1 MLTDSSPNPHISPMI
16 RQISFR
22 SFALSLLALAVAAPQ
37 ALAGGD
43 QAKAIL
49 NALDSKS
56 MNELFEVSRRQ
67 PDAAL
72 TNIAP
77 TSPNTFRFLFIWPSS
92 SPMITYDR
100 VVRSFGERF
109 VGFADQMKLLA
120 VGFCLP
126 AHNMF
131 FGSALYGEQ
140 EVNVAYRDFEV
151 RYMFGWRPPC
161 VGRYIP
167 ISEIEQTLAS
177 VMARGYGPSQ
187 SLPEAPPM
195 TTPEDS
201 LKPFLNPKPDI
212 PQE

>member
-1 MLTDSSPNPHISPMI
+1 MI
-16 RQISFR
+16 RQISFKT
-22 SFALSLLALAVAAPQ
+22 FALSLLALAVPVLDAR
-37 ALAGGD
+37 AGGD

-49 NALDSKS
+49 NRLDSKS
-56 MNELFEVSRRQ
+56 MNELFEISRRQ

-77 TSPNTFRFLFIWPSS
+77 TTPNTFRFLFVWPSS

-126 AHNMF
+126 ARNMY
-131 FGSALYGEQ
+131 FGSAIYGEQ
-140 EVNVAYRDFEV
+140 EVNVAFRDFEV

-177 VMARGYGPSQ
+177 VTSRGYVATPP
-187 SLPEAPPM
+187 LPEAPPPM
-195 TTPEDS
+195 TTPEES
-201 LKPFLNPKPDI
+201 LKPFLNPKPDV